1 MPADHATVKAALHD
15 VAEHHDSFLDRV
27 TTRDYSRSMKS
38 VGIRQLK
45 SKLSEYV
52 RLAREGETILV
63 SHRDEVVAELGPVRR
78 QPGTPRSLE
87 ETLERLA
94 DRGQLTRS
102 GASKKGWSWKPAT
115 VGLEPEIVSKV
126 LNDLRSDR

>member
-1 MPADHATVKAALHD
+1 MCLTPEFWTPEFCL
-15 VAEHHDSFLDRV
+15 LDCV
-27 TTRDYSRSMKS
+27 TTRDYTGFMKS

-78 QPGTPRSLE
+78 QPGAPKSLE
-87 ETLERLA
+87 AKLERLA
-94 DRGQLTRS
+94 DRGLLTRS
-102 GASKKGWSWKPAT
+102 GESKKGWSWKPAT
-115 VGLEPEIVSKV
+115 VGLEPDVATEI
-126 LNDLRSDR
+126 LDDLRSDR